1 MESKNRQ
8 RDYLFDNYKVLLIIL
23 VIIGHFTEPSY
34 RNNDFL
40 YTLKW
45 LIVSFHMPAFIFI
58 SGYFS
63 KRELTFAKL
72 FQKLVIPYLI
82 YEFIYYFF
90 YIYVLHKETSL
101 YLLYPKFSLWY
112 ILALFA
118 WRAVTPYFKK
128 LPYYMLL
135 SVGLGLLIGCSDMA
149 DNFLSLPRILVFY
162 PFFLAGTIF
171 SRDTLNTL
179 RTRKCQLFSACVI
192 ATFILY
198 LILDETHTEY
208 SPKIFYGRY
217 NYDFLGQ
224 TNAEGIFC
232 RLFCYAVSFILTFAI
247 FSLITDRQ
255 NLLSY
260 IGSRTMA
267 IYLFH
272 GLTYSYLKECT
283 TLLDHVDTLTESL
296 ILLFFCT
303 ALALLFSALPFSR
316 LTGLVSNLPT
326 VLKLSIQ
333 QLAFPFRFLPMHYLE
348 VSNPALEPGTLQLF
362 SCTLSTNRTD

>member
-135 SVGLGLLIGCSDMA
+135 SVGLGLLI
-149 DNFLSLPRILVFY
+149 
-162 PFFLAGTIF
+162 
-171 SRDTLNTL
+171 
-179 RTRKCQLFSACVI
+179 
-192 ATFILY
+192 
-198 LILDETHTEY
+198 
-208 SPKIFYGRY
+208 
-217 NYDFLGQ
+217 
-224 TNAEGIFC
+224 
-232 RLFCYAVSFILTFAI
+232 
-247 FSLITDRQ
+247 
-255 NLLSY
+255 
-260 IGSRTMA
+260 
-267 IYLFH
+267 
-272 GLTYSYLKECT
+272 
-283 TLLDHVDTLTESL
+283 
-296 ILLFFCT
+296 
-303 ALALLFSALPFSR
+303 
-316 LTGLVSNLPT
+316 
-326 VLKLSIQ
+326 
-333 QLAFPFRFLPMHYLE
+333 
-348 VSNPALEPGTLQLF
+348 
-362 SCTLSTNRTD
+362 